1 MVEGDDGGVFRDGP
15 VGQLL
20 LDQLPVLVLVPRVCR
35 FEAPLKVLQV
45 RRNAKNKEC
54 LIKVTCKEIEKN
66 SAKKY

>member
-45 RRNAKNKEC
+45 RRNAKNKEF
-54 LIKVTCKEIEKN
+54 LIPANDGVRLPGLP
-66 SAKKY
+66 SVF